1 MNNTKE
7 SDTLRVLVTGASR
20 GIGAAIVHHF
30 AARGHQVAAIARN
43 ADALRRLQGEASA
56 HDGRVLAIAADL
68 ADPEATATALSQA
81 ISELG
86 HLDLVV
92 NNAGVIDPIQRIG
105 EIDFEAWNQA
115 IALNLSSAFRILQR
129 AIRHM
134 QPRGQG
140 MIINLSSGAA
150 NRPLEGWAAYCSSKA
165 GLQMLT
171 RCADLEYRAAGLKI
185 LGLSP
190 GTVATPMQTRIR
202 ESGVN
207 PVSQLPAEAHIPPEW
222 VARAVEYLI
231 HNASEADLGEDFSL
245 KTDQGRARVGLPP
258 VSAGA

>member
-1 MNNTKE
+1 MNKSKE
-7 SDTLRVLVTGASR
+7 SAPQRVLVTGASR
-20 GIGAAIVHHF
+20 GIGAAIVRHF
-30 AARGHQVAAIARN
+30 AERGHQVAAIARN
-43 ADALRRLQGEASA
+43 GDALRHLQDKASA
-56 HDGRVLAIAADL
+56 NGGRVLPIAADL
-68 ADPEATATALSQA
+68 ADPEATASALSEA
-81 ISELG
+81 IIELG

-92 NNAGVIDPIQRIG
+92 NNAGLIDPIARIA
-105 EIDFEAWNQA
+105 EIDFADWNQA
-115 IALNLSSAFRILQR
+115 IAVNLSGAFRVLQL
-129 AIRHM
+129 AIQHM

-171 RCADLEYRAAGLKI
+171 RCADLECRAAGLKI

-207 PVSQLPAEAHIPPEW
+207 PVSQLPTDAHIPAEW
-222 VARAVEYLI
+222 VAQTVEYLF
-231 HNASEADLGEDFSL
+231 HHATSADLGDDFSL
-245 KTDQGRARVGLPP
+245 KTAEGRQRVGLP
-258 VSAGA
+258 GIGD

>member
-1 MNNTKE
+1 MKNNPELK
-7 SDTLRVLVTGASR
+7 TLRLLVTGASR
-20 GIGAAIVHHF
+20 GIGAAIVRHF
-30 AARGHQVAAIARN
+30 AAQGHWVGAVARN
-43 ADALRRLQGEASA
+43 AEALQQLCSETADSPGQ
-56 HDGRVLAIAADL
+56 VLALAADL
-68 ADPEATATALSQA
+68 ADNEATDAALAKA
-81 ISELG
+81 ITEFG

-92 NNAGVIDPIQRIG
+92 NNAGVIDPIQRIA
-105 EIDFEAWNQA
+105 EIDLADWQQA
-115 IALNLSSAFRILQR
+115 ITLNLSAAFQIMQR

-150 NRPLEGWAAYCSSKA
+150 NRPMEGWAAYCSSKA

-171 RCADLEYRAAGLKI
+171 RCADLEYRSAGLRI

-222 VARAVEYLI
+222 VARAVEYLA

-245 KTDQGRARVGLPP
+245 KTNQGRARVGLPP
-258 VSAGA
+258 VSTGA

>member
-1 MNNTKE
+1 MNTSKE
-7 SDTLRVLVTGASR
+7 SAPLRVLVTGASR
-20 GIGAAIVHHF
+20 GIGAAIVRHF
-30 AARGHQVAAIARN
+30 AERGHSVAAIARN
-43 ADALRRLQGEASA
+43 GDALQRLQDDAST
-56 HDGRVLAIAADL
+56 HNGRVLPIAADL
-68 ADPEATATALSQA
+68 ADPDATVSALAQA
-81 ISELG
+81 ITELG

-92 NNAGVIDPIQRIG
+92 NNAGLIDPIARIA

-115 IALNLSSAFRILQR
+115 IALNLSGAFQIMQL

-202 ESGVN
+202 KSGVN
-207 PVSQLPAEAHIPPEW
+207 PVSQLPADAHIPAEW
-222 VARAVEYLI
+222 VAQTVEHLY
-231 HNASEADLGEDFSL
+231 HHATTADLGDDFSL
-245 KTDQGRARVGLPP
+245 KTAEGRQRVGLP
-258 VSAGA
+258 GITD